1 MWSVLSFRLRQIF
14 IHILIFAPQKT
25 DCNFYTSLLDLA
37 RARSCY
43 FKSLF
48 MNYFF
53 TLISQEK
60 IIKSSNSSIAKYY
73 FSSSSAIKIIPQ
85 FQFTLSSTAG
95 LKGIQNASR
104 TCNATAP
111 TLFLQYSSILNSH
124 YYSFFT
130 SRLNSNI
137 ISFFTKPVANQSGGY
152 SSSSTYLISS
162 LYSVSSLRTS
172 FRFGFI
178 RD

>member
-1 MWSVLSFRLRQIF
+1 
-14 IHILIFAPQKT
+14 
-25 DCNFYTSLLDLA
+25 
-37 RARSCY
+37 
-43 FKSLF
+43 

-53 TLISQEK
+53 TLVSQEK
-60 IIKSSNSSIAKYY
+60 IIKLPNSSIAKYY
-73 FSSSSAIKIIPQ
+73 FSSSSAVKIIPQ
-85 FQFTLSSTAG
+85 FQFVLSSIAG
-95 LKGIQNASR
+95 LKGIQNAPR
-104 TCNATAP
+104 LCNATAP

-130 SRLNSNI
+130 SRLNYNI

-152 SSSSTYLISS
+152 SSSSTCLISS
-162 LYSVSSLRTS
+162 LYSVRSLRTS